1 MPVYRVRFDP
11 DAIWDKGAWFML
23 AGQVALVFA
32 AAFAGAAL
40 YINVAEQPARLRLDD
55 KSLLAHWKPSY
66 ERGFAMQASIA
77 VVSGVL
83 GLIAAWFMW
92 DWRWIIGSVLILAN
106 WPYTLLSI
114 MPTNDRLKAISNENA
129 NSTSRTMI
137 ETWGRLHAVRTGLG
151 MAATLGYLGTLN

>member
-1 MPVYRVRFDP
+1 ML
-11 DAIWDKGAWFML
+11 DKWHSFL
-23 AGQVALVFA
+23 LPHSPEP
-32 AAFAGAAL
+32 L

-55 KSLLAHWKPSY
+55 KTLLAQWKPSY

-92 DWRWIIGSVLILAN
+92 GWRWIIG
-106 WPYTLLSI
+106 
-114 MPTNDRLKAISNENA
+114 ISNENA

-137 ETWGRLHAVRTGLG
+137 ESWGRLHAVRTGLG
-151 MAATLGYLGTLN
+151 MAATLGYLWALN

>member
-1 MPVYRVRFDP
+1 MPVYCVRFDP

-55 KSLLAHWKPSY
+55 KSLLAQWKPSY

-92 DWRWIIGSVLILAN
+92 DWRWIIGSVLILAIASLALVE
-106 WPYTLLSI
+106 PSIRQAHMCRCRMATLLTRTVSI
-114 MPTNDRLKAISNENA
+114 
-129 NSTSRTMI
+129 
-137 ETWGRLHAVRTGLG
+137 
-151 MAATLGYLGTLN
+151 